1 MRLTHASS
9 AAIAIGVSAFLSGGA
24 ALAASNPYDG
34 RWSVQVV
41 RQQGD
46 CDQAYRYNIIVENG
60 RARYADG
67 SDFNISGTIS
77 PKGAVR
83 VSIVRGGDRADAVGT
98 AEGKWGSGSW
108 KTSGSRACS
117 GSWNAEK
124 RS

>member
-1 MRLTHASS
+1 MVPRQLVATTM
-9 AAIAIGVSAFLSGGA
+9 A
-24 ALAASNPYDG
+24 ALAGLCVAGGSAHAANAFDG

-67 SDFNISGTIS
+67 DDFNIGGSIS

-83 VSIVRGGDRADAVGT
+83 VSIVRGSDRADAVGS
-98 AEGKWGSGSW
+98 ASGKWGSGTW
-108 KTSGSRACS
+108 KTSGSRSCS
-117 GSWNAEK
+117 GTWNAEK
-124 RS
+124 RG

>member
-9 AAIAIGVSAFLSGGA
+9 AAIAIGVSACVSGGA
-24 ALAASNPYDG
+24 ALAASNAYDG

-83 VSIVRGGDRADAVGT
+83 VSIVRGGDRADAVGS
-98 AEGKWGSGSW
+98 ADGKWGSGSW